1 VFPDG
6 DSFLRRGRLFGAS
19 PELGAGE
26 SGTCSACRREFFS
39 VRSGSCSAHSAA
51 DINMR
56 ERRPSLSPVD
66 LSQGR
71 ARKTAPTQPAPLF
84 SIGTAN
90 REATTRA
97 GRPLIP
103 SRRRCRLRRT
113 VFMER
118 DRSKMSSRAGGAQFA
133 HAWRR
138 VLALVGVVELPG
150 TPRTTR
156 VLPRDRNL
164 QLRRSLAQSHRR
176 TCFIPGDEGIVVPV
190 CVADTLSGLE
200 PGSAAQ
206 LPKAVVHLHNSGINA
221 LLISSAAQIH
231 PGNNRILRHSSSAAT
246 HRQQPAPDAVL
257 PRAPQLAW
265 RSRAHWLA
273 AALCGN
279 HLQRQLAD
287 HN

>member
-1 VFPDG
+1 MHFVVCPNLPKHADTHKCGCVFPDG
-6 DSFLRRGRLFGAS
+6 DSFLLRGRCSALA
-19 PELGAGE
+19 PELAADE
-26 SGTCSACRREFFS
+26 TGTCSACRREFFS

-156 VLPRDRNL
+156 VLPRDPNL
-164 QLRRSLAQSHRR
+164 QVRRSLAQSHRR

-206 LPKAVVHLHNSGINA
+206 LPKAVVHLRNSGA
-221 LLISSAAQIH
+221 KPSCSRPLPRIH

-246 HRQQPAPDAVL
+246 HR
-257 PRAPQLAW
+257 
-265 RSRAHWLA
+265 
-273 AALCGN
+273 
-279 HLQRQLAD
+279 
-287 HN
+287 